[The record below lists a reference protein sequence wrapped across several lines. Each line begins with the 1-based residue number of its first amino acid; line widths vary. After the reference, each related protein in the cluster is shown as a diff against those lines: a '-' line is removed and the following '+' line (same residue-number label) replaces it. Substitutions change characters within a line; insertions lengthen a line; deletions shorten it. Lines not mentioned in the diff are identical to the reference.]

1 MNSNIIFLKITGFIS
16 ITIMVKI
23 EINILLLSNK
33 NFQNIIKYNQSNK
46 EEWLPSSL
54 LLLLYI

>member
-1 MNSNIIFLKITGFIS
+1 
-16 ITIMVKI
+16 MVKI

-54 LLLLYI
+54 LLLSFKFMNKIYYILI

>member
-1 MNSNIIFLKITGFIS
+1 LKITGFIS